1 MDRKKELPDVRALTH
16 KYDKVYAKRK
26 QKAWR
31 RIHSEI
37 IYAAKHGKKHVK
49 IWPEDYIDIPY
60 DEFKE
65 ELENRGYVLENDS
78 LQWYEKKTLVLML
91 VGRIDIYAG
100 FK

>member
-1 MDRKKELPDVRALTH
+1 MNHENELPDVQTLNHTC
-16 KYDKVYAKRK
+16 DKAHLKRK

-49 IWPEDYIDIPY
+49 IWPEDYIDITY

-78 LQWYEKKTLVLML
+78 LQIIKGAY
-91 VGRIDIYAG
+91 GCS
-100 FK
+100 